1 MLNRSDRDDTR
12 TRLLD
17 AAEQIVADRGVGALT
32 LDAVAAAA
40 GVSKGGLLHHYRS
53 KEALLTAIVARL
65 AGEMRAIFDGIVA
78 AMPEGRGRA
87 ARAAIA
93 WALHSPPEREA
104 RDLRIAAALL
114 AAHAHHPALID
125 PIRAEHAR
133 IRGILAGD
141 GLPPGHALAIQVAAD
156 GLFLAKVF
164 SLWQPTEAEAA
175 AIEAALARL
184 AAPDGSGP

>member
-1 MLNRSDRDDTR
+1 MTHPMVNRTERDDTR
-12 TRLLD
+12 KRLLD
-17 AAEQIVADRGVGALT
+17 AAEAIVADRGVGALT

-65 AGEMRAIFDGIVA
+65 AAEMRTIFDGLVA
-78 AMPEGRGRA
+78 SMPPGPCRA

-133 IRGILAGD
+133 IRSLLAED
-141 GLPPGHALAIQVAAD
+141 GLPAGDALAIQLAAD
-156 GLFLAKVF
+156 GLFMAKVF
-164 SLWQPTEAEAA
+164 SLWEPSPAEIA
-175 AIEAALARL
+175 AIEATLARL
-184 AAPDGSGP
+184 ATP

>member
-1 MLNRSDRDDTR
+1 MTARPDRDDTR

-17 AAEQIVADRGVGALT
+17 AAEAIVADRGVGALT
-32 LDAVAAAA
+32 LEAVAAEA
-40 GVSKGGLLHHYRS
+40 GVSKGGLLHHYPS

-65 AGEMRAIFDGIVA
+65 AAEMRAIFDGLVEAI
-78 AMPEGRGRA
+78 PPGPGRA
-87 ARAAIA
+87 ARACIA

-133 IRGILAGD
+133 IRAILAED
-141 GLPPGHALAIQVAAD
+141 GLPEGHALAIQVAAD
-156 GLFLAKVF
+156 GLFMAKVF
-164 SLWQPTEAEAA
+164 SLWQPSVAQAA

-184 AAPDGSGP
+184 AAP

>member
-1 MLNRSDRDDTR
+1 MLHRSDRDDTR
-12 TRLLD
+12 SRLLD
-17 AAEQIVADRGVGALT
+17 AAEAIVADRGVGALT

-53 KEALLTAIVARL
+53 KEALLVAIVARL
-65 AGEMRAIFDGIVA
+65 AAEMRTIFDGLVA
-78 AMPEGRGRA
+78 AMPPGPGRA

-133 IRGILAGD
+133 IRAILAED
-141 GLPPGHALAIQVAAD
+141 GLPPGHALAVQVAAD

-184 AAPDGSGP
+184 ATPSDRDR

>member
-1 MLNRSDRDDTR
+1 MLHRTERDDTR
-12 TRLLD
+12 KRLLD
-17 AAEQIVADRGVGALT
+17 AAEAIVADRGVGALT

-65 AGEMRAIFDGIVA
+65 AAEMRTIFDGLVA
-78 AMPEGRGRA
+78 SIPPGPGRA

-133 IRGILAGD
+133 IRAILAED

-156 GLFLAKVF
+156 GLFMAKVF
-164 SLWQPTEAEAA
+164 SLWQPSPAEIA
-175 AIEAALARL
+175 AIEATLARL
-184 AAPDGSGP
+184 ATP